1 MYLAPRYGVSV
12 GMHLAGRAPLG
23 RMCVEAFRFSIW
35 VFGKKVLIPH
45 RGPPQ
50 KTEVQDYGSRATDPG
65 HWSPTSVKDL
75 TLTSEGYQK
84 IHDRFLEVYR
94 RDILDNVDRQGRK
107 KISEGNGDA
116 VTDASLYTSGRR
128 FDERVLVDL

>member
-1 MYLAPRYGVSV
+1 
-12 GMHLAGRAPLG
+12 LG
-23 RMCVEAFRFSIW
+23 FREKS
-35 VFGKKVLIPH
+35 PYTPPY

-50 KTEVQDYGSRATDPG
+50 KTELQTQITGPQ
-65 HWSPTSVKDL
+65 HHVKDL

-84 IHDRFLEVYR
+84 IRDRFLEVYR